1 MSAQEK
7 KLSTD
12 SVVERLRRYQVSQG
26 LPWHKVAEKL
36 GVTRGMVMMVLR
48 GDRNLS
54 AKALFRLE
62 QAEREV
68 AGRRSAKERI
78 VESLI
83 GDQDIV
89 RQMLGKKPKTK
100 KAVELSVDYE
110 SVKPSKSFPP
120 TIALVRPAD
129 EDCRKLKALFAETM
143 DTRVIALACL
153 PNQFRSDGFLT
164 QLTAESRTRVTTA
177 ALGLVIPEWRTLVTG
192 GM

>member
-1 MSAQEK
+1 MSP
-7 KLSTD
+7 D

-68 AGRRSAKERI
+68 TDRRSAKERM

-83 GDQDIV
+83 GDRDIV
-89 RQMLGKKPKTK
+89 AQMLGKEPKNK
-100 KAVELSVDYE
+100 KVVELSVEYE
-110 SVKPSKSFPP
+110 SVRPSKSFPP
-120 TIALVRPAD
+120 TIALVRPAG
-129 EDCRKLKALFAETM
+129 EDCRKLKALFAETL
-143 DTRVIALACL
+143 DTQLIALACL
-153 PNQFRSDGFLT
+153 PHQFRSEGFFS
-164 QLTAESRTRVTTA
+164 QLTAESRSRVTTA
-177 ALGLVIPEWRTLVTG
+177 ALGLIIPDWRTLVTG